1 MSRERRIVTAAM
13 IHMEHKRH
21 IQNLSLKLCI
31 LPVLTEHHQDI
42 LCRRQ
47 FRRRRIDKKILPH
60 PVAVCMIP
68 VYHQHRE
75 LADQI
80 QALAQHVRNRG
91 VVRLVIVGIQLQDAS
106 GNVIHHI
113 LAGRLH
119 NDIPEKIGRQ
129 HPALCQHHLKILQ
142 LLCVRKLSEQE
153 QVCGLLEARMLGIQ
167 ESFYNVLDIISAV
180 VEAPCAR
187 HFFPVDNLLG
197 TDIGYI
203 SQACKHTLSIQI
215 T

>member
-1 MSRERRIVTAAM
+1 MSRKCGVVASAV
-13 IHMEHKRH
+13 IHVKHQRH
-21 IQNLSLKLCI
+21 IQDLGLQLGI
-31 LPVLTEHHQDI
+31 LAVLPEHHQNI
-42 LCRRQ
+42 LRSRKRRV
-47 FRRRRIDKKILPH
+47 RRIDEQVLAP
-60 PVAVCMIP
+60 AVI
-68 VYHQHRE
+68 VRVESIHHQHRE